1 METFFTGAAFRIW
14 LDTAMIWL
22 TQKVF
27 TTTMVVYTAMQVPAL
42 VGSGFAAWWVHDFVH
57 PVLEGRIRRSVRD
70 DYAKCVALTLA
81 SLVFPVLWM
90 LGMWASI
97 AVAMQFGWPHDT
109 LRIAINLLAAW
120 TVIRVVVTLVR
131 DPVWARAVAFVAYS
145 IAALNI
151 VGLLQPTLYL
161 LDRIAITMGNVRI
174 SLLTV
179 SQGALSL
186 GVLLWGAMLLSGILQ
201 RHVDRLP
208 NLTPSVQVLFGKLLK
223 TALIVLA
230 VIVSLTSIGIDV
242 TAIAVFSGAVGVGVG
257 LGLQKVVSNLISGI
271 ILLMDKSIKPGDI
284 IQIGDNYGWIAS
296 LGARYVSV
304 ETRDGTE
311 FLIPNEDI
319 ITQRVINWSHKNDLA
334 RIKVRVRVAF
344 DSDVRKALD
353 LMVEA
358 TRRPPRI
365 LRSPEPRALLI
376 TVNESSLDLELRFWI
391 RDVQNGIRNVS
402 SEVML
407 EIWDLF
413 RAHGIHVPF
422 PQRDVHL
429 HSAEPSAMPATRPHA
444 AP

>member
-1 METFFTGAAFRIW
+1 M
-14 LDTAMIWL
+14 
-22 TQKVF
+22 
-27 TTTMVVYTAMQVPAL
+27 
-42 VGSGFAAWWVHDFVH
+42 
-57 PVLEGRIRRSVRD
+57 
-70 DYAKCVALTLA
+70 
-81 SLVFPVLWM
+81 
-90 LGMWASI
+90 
-97 AVAMQFGWPHDT
+97 
-109 LRIAINLLAAW
+109 
-120 TVIRVVVTLVR
+120 
-131 DPVWARAVAFVAYS
+131 
-145 IAALNI
+145 
-151 VGLLQPTLYL
+151 
-161 LDRIAITMGNVRI
+161 RI

-376 TVNESSLDLELRFWI
+376 AVNESSLDLELRFWI

-413 RAHGIHVPF
+413 RAHGIHVPY

-429 HSAEPSAMPATRPHA
+429 HSAEPSAMPAARPPA
-444 AP
+444 AQ